1 MKYIFDVDE
10 RNNKFQIRLE
20 LQKGNAFNA
29 SAYQIIECSEES
41 PNWPI
46 SLEILLVDI
55 IDNMRLTVQER
66 NEAYRNSNI
75 LVQYLHLIKGTKKPL
90 PVYLFLGY
98 TPLQET
104 LWGPWTLNIFRLCK
118 VMMSHP
124 LE

>member
-75 LVQYLHLIKGTKKPL
+75 LVQYLKYSNPT
-90 PVYLFLGY
+90 PVED
-98 TPLQET
+98 TRHQMMIVENEES
-104 LWGPWTLNIFRLCK
+104 NIMHSEEK
-118 VMMSHP
+118 
-124 LE
+124 